1 MKSKVIVS
9 ILAVVALGLLV
20 FLFLSRKTISEQ
32 TSHISIL
39 SNQVVETHTKLDDLT
54 QVHQTTIAD
63 LDKRNALGW
72 ATYKREMLP
81 ENDVDW
87 LQNLYEELLDSCM
100 YVKGEL
106 LKRAKQEL

>member
-1 MKSKVIVS
+1 MRMVPSCVYKDCLERPLEGRAYCAKHRPGAMPTKGRPVN
-9 ILAVVALGLLV
+9 LFDLV
-20 FLFLSRKTISEQ
+20 K
-32 TSHISIL
+32 
-39 SNQVVETHTKLDDLT
+39 
-54 QVHQTTIAD
+54 AD

-72 ATYKREMLP
+72 ATYRREMLP